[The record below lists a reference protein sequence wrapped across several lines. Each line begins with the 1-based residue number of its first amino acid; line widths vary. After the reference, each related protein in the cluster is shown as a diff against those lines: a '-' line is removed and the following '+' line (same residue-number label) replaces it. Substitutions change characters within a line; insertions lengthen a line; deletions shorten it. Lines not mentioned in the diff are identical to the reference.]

1 MNDPGRRVSELLDSE
16 LFSPSSYLNESR
28 GVNKAGVRINN

>member
-1 MNDPGRRVSELLDSE
+1 MDSPRIVSALLDSE
-16 LFSPSSYLNESR
+16 PFSPSSYLNVSR